1 MFSFLGRHR
10 AKIVGFLMLTLPL
23 ASLWY
28 HGLSH
33 KEDTVY
39 ERVLDR
45 MTSPAQNFMSSVI
58 GTVSTIWSDYVWL
71 IGIQDENVRLR
82 KQHETLSGLVQ
93 DREQLK
99 KENRRLKALLAFKGE
114 HPELVTVAARVV
126 AKDVSP
132 FHRVLKI
139 KISAGANHG
148 VRRNQPVVTSAGV
161 VGHVDRTV
169 GDYAVVKLAV
179 DAGNHISVDVGER
192 DIKGVVNGSGD
203 KNTYLASFIASDP
216 KRKIRPRDMLVTNGE
231 DERFPRGLVV
241 GYVGEAQPK
250 QEESGR
256 LYQVIPAVP
265 FATLSEVLVVI
276 SSVERI
282 PNMEDRP

>member
-1 MFSFLGRHR
+1 M
-10 AKIVGFLMLTLPL
+10 
-23 ASLWY
+23 
-28 HGLSH
+28 
-33 KEDTVY
+33 
-39 ERVLDR
+39 
-45 MTSPAQNFMSSVI
+45 
-58 GTVSTIWSDYVWL
+58 
-71 IGIQDENVRLR
+71 
-82 KQHETLSGLVQ
+82 
-93 DREQLK
+93 
-99 KENRRLKALLAFKGE
+99 
-114 HPELVTVAARVV
+114 
-126 AKDVSP
+126 
-132 FHRVLKI
+132 
-139 KISAGANHG
+139 
-148 VRRNQPVVTSAGV
+148 
-161 VGHVDRTV
+161 
-169 GDYAVVKLAV
+169 